1 MLIDNLLDS
10 VFTVCKSKLRIFE
23 VANVTFIRKKS

>member
-1 MLIDNLLDS
+1 MLIDNLLEG
-10 VFTVCKSKLRIFE
+10 VFTVCKSKLRFFE